1 MRGDLIIAAMIRSS
15 LDHLLATFNPVDLL
29 LAWVIRKGFDT
40 FQALNWQDH
49 VITIVTH
56 VREENADAEMK
67 SNINLTSHTCSSAQE
82 TAISLLSTL
91 PNSGLSPWI
100 QVTHVRHVSLT
111 RNVRAA
117 RAAGLSR
124 GQGTLILTAIRNL
137 LKAVFG
143 VTLRGRESR
152 FAETPCVSATE
163 TVAEIAST
171 IHSEY
176 GEKPV
181 ILFGHSMGALLCFQ
195 TAVFLKTVY
204 GKEPQHLYLSGISA
218 PHTESRRR
226 ESKDLSTTSDEE
238 FEQYVKE
245 LGGTPPEILEN
256 QDLFKLFLPTLKADF
271 TIVNQ
276 IVSEPP
282 DGHPPLSCP
291 ITFFDGAEDNV
302 HDYEEVFTTVLQ
314 TSSLSSSLDGR
325 CYKLDITQDSV
336 A

>member
-1 MRGDLIIAAMIRSS
+1 MMNCRYPQPDSS
-15 LDHLLATFNPVDLL
+15 LRLFCFPWAGGGSNFYARWGKDVPV
-29 LAWVIRKGFDT
+29 
-40 FQALNWQDH
+40 
-49 VITIVTH
+49 
-56 VREENADAEMK
+56 
-67 SNINLTSHTCSSAQE
+67 NIE
-82 TAISLLSTL
+82 
-91 PNSGLSPWI
+91 
-100 QVTHVRHVSLT
+100 
-111 RNVRAA
+111 
-117 RAAGLSR
+117 
-124 GQGTLILTAIRNL
+124 
-137 LKAVFG
+137 VFG

-302 HDYEEVFTTVLQ
+302 HDYEGWSQLTSGSFTLYKFPGGHFYIKDEWNYKRIIEIIRKDFP
-314 TSSLSSSLDGR
+314 SSFG
-325 CYKLDITQDSV
+325 C
-336 A
+336 